1 MVYPRIKFPSLSLP
15 RHKKMKDTTPGG
27 KKHRKIGELEKGKA
41 KNFIASCAGRQL
53 LLLLLATCNTLS
65 HTNKEN

>member
-1 MVYPRIKFPSLSLP
+1 
-15 RHKKMKDTTPGG
+15 MKDTTPGG